1 VTVRRTT
8 SRMGAWLAAV
18 SLLAALLA
26 CAALA
31 RAGEPADFVGRPV
44 AAVHVEGGDLPEA
57 EALGYVDVH
66 AGERL
71 SLAAVR
77 RSVKR
82 LYLLGLFGQV
92 RVTALPAPGGEG
104 IELTFHLQLKTRVRK
119 LEIVGAEAI
128 PETDLLR
135 LCRLQRG
142 EEYDHWKLK
151 SSAADMLTL
160 AHRRGYRAARIIS
173 SAESDGGRDVRV
185 SFFVQEGEPTR
196 VARVELGGETGV
208 PAARLREE
216 VGLEAGD
223 VLDLDVLEGA
233 EKRLLAFLRAEGFLA
248 AQVTV
253 PRMDGDR
260 PAAAEVVAL
269 DVRAGPRVTLAVEG
283 AEAFR
288 EKRLLEEV
296 DLKEGLGLATFQLRD
311 QAEHIAEFY
320 RRHGHARVRVVPRLA
335 RDDHRRE
342 LRVTFQVVEG
352 PRVEVAQ
359 ITFEGNRVFSD
370 AELRAYVEDAM
381 LEAIPQPAVAQ
392 FVDPGDLD
400 NLGGAYPPGGRP
412 RRPERPQAGV
422 FDLRPET
429 IFLEE
434 PYETGLR
441 AIADLYR
448 SRGYLEAAVGPA
460 VLSYDPVDGRMFVD
474 VPVSE
479 GPQTRVESV
488 TFEGNL
494 ALASAALLA
503 VTEAAPRPV
512 RPGLPLDGLAIEEL
526 RRALQQH
533 YTARGYTFCQVEPEL
548 VFSEDRSLAE
558 VRYRFRE
565 GPQVRVGRVLVQG
578 NLATDRVVFDRLLSV
593 EAGKPFTPKRVVASR
608 EDLLDLNVFSSVEI
622 KLLDPEEPAAV
633 KDVAVEVRERLS
645 NAMALSPGLSSGEG
659 VRLAF
664 EYTHRNVAGYAI
676 ESVNRAKVNY
686 QVFYPLLTSALADRL
701 RELSFFEGLEWSLLS
716 GLHWPKMWWVGRN
729 VTGRLDLLG
738 LHEINP
744 SYELTK
750 VSFTPGLDFKL
761 REDLSVNLSLELEYN
776 SLVCPFGAGSPCGGA
791 TGEAWLRYDEGALL
805 LLALRPEISW
815 DRRDNPFN
823 PREGTYLSLRTE
835 LAKSLVA
842 AGEVFYLKLDG
853 QVAGYIPLG
862 RLVTLA
868 LMLRAGSV
876 VHLLGDSRT
885 PSHKLFFLGGRNT
898 VRGFPEDQLIPA
910 DLGVPCIQGTAQH
923 HGRRCV
929 SPGGNTFMLL
939 KAELRFPLWPGRLD
953 GAVFVDAGNLWQEL
967 ASFRPYLLRPTA
979 GLGFRL
985 VTPLGPVAFDVGV
998 NLVPDEA
1005 RAEAP
1010 WSFHFNVGVF

>member
-1 VTVRRTT
+1 MARRAG
-8 SRMGAWLAAV
+8 SRACARLAAL
-18 SLLAALLA
+18 SLLAALHA
-26 CAALA
+26 WAAPA
-31 RAGEPADFVGRPV
+31 RAEEPAGFVGRPV
-44 AAVHVEGGDLPEA
+44 VAVRVVGGELPEA
-57 EALGYVDVH
+57 EALGYVDVRP
-66 AGERL
+66 GERL

-92 RVTALPAPGGEG
+92 RVTALQVPGGEG
-104 IELTFHLQLKTRVRK
+104 IALTFQLELKSRVRR

-128 PETDLLR
+128 PEPDLR
-135 LCRLQRG
+135 RMCRLQRG
-142 EEYDHWKLK
+142 EEYDHWKLEA
-151 SSAADMLTL
+151 SAADMLTL
-160 AHRRGYRAARIIS
+160 AHRRGYRAARIVA
-173 SAESDGGRDVRV
+173 SAEPDGRRDLRV
-185 SFFVQEGEPTR
+185 SFFVQEGAPTR
-196 VARVELGGETGV
+196 VARVEIGGETGV
-208 PAARLREE
+208 PAARLQRK

-223 VLDLDVLEGA
+223 VLDLEVLEGV
-233 EKRLLAFLRAEGFLA
+233 EERLLAGLRAAGYLTA
-248 AQVTV
+248 RVTV
-253 PRMDGDR
+253 PRIDSDR
-260 PAAAEVVAL
+260 PAAAEVVTL
-269 DVRAGPRVTLAVEG
+269 EVRAGPRIRLDVEG

-288 EKRLLEEV
+288 ARRLLEEL
-296 DLKEGLGLATFQLRD
+296 DLEEGFGLADFQLRD
-311 QAEHIAEFY
+311 QAERIAEFC
-320 RRHGHARVRVVPRLA
+320 RRQGHARVRVVPRLA
-335 RDDHRRE
+335 RDEHGRE
-342 LRVTFQVVEG
+342 VRVSFRVEEG

-359 ITFEGNRVFSD
+359 VTFEGNGAFSD
-370 AELRAYVEDAM
+370 AELRAYLEDAM

-400 NLGGAYPPGGRP
+400 NLGGGHPPGARP
-412 RRPERPQAGV
+412 RRAARPQGFL
-422 FDLRPET
+422 FDLKPET
-429 IFLEE
+429 IYLQE
-434 PYETGLR
+434 PYEAGLR
-441 AIADLYR
+441 AIADLYL
-448 SRGYLEAAVGPA
+448 SRGFLEAAVGPP
-460 VLSYDPVDGRMFVD
+460 VLSYDPVDGRLFVD
-474 VPVSE
+474 VPVRE

-488 TFEGNL
+488 TFEGNQEV
-494 ALASAALLA
+494 ASAALLA
-503 VTEAAPRPV
+503 LTETAPRPV
-512 RPGLPLDGLAIEEL
+512 RPGMPLDGLAIEEL

-533 YTARGYTFCQVEPEL
+533 YARRGHAFCQVEPQL
-548 VFSEDRSLAE
+548 SFSEDRSLAE

-565 GPQVRVGRVLVQG
+565 GPRVSVGRVLVQG
-578 NLATDRVVFDRLLSV
+578 NLATDRVVFERLLSV
-593 EAGKPFTPKRVVASR
+593 EAGKPFTPGRVVASR
-608 EDLLDLNVFSSVEI
+608 ENLLDLNVFSSVEV

-659 VRLAF
+659 VRLAL

-716 GLHWPKMWWVGRN
+716 GLHWPKMWWIGRN
-729 VTGRLDLLG
+729 VGGRLDLLG

-761 REDLSVNLSLELEYN
+761 REDLSINLSLELEYN

-815 DRRDNPFN
+815 DRRDNPFS
-823 PREGTYLSLRTE
+823 PREGYILSLRTE

-853 QVAGYIPLG
+853 QLAGYLPLG
-862 RLVTLA
+862 RMVTLA

-910 DLGVPCIQGTAQH
+910 DLGVPCIQGATL
-923 HGRRCV
+923 GRGRKCV

-967 ASFRPYLLRPTA
+967 SSFRPHLLRPAA
-979 GLGFRL
+979 GFGVRL

-1005 RAEAP
+1005 RAEEP